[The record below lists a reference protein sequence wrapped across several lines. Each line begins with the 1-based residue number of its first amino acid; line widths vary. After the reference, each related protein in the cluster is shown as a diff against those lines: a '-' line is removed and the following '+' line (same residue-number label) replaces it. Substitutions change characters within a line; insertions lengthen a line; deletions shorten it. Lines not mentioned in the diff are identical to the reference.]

1 MQIYLDTKAYK
12 NAYEHSRNPEEYL
25 MQFESKLTLFD
36 GAAAILASHGLVPSD
51 ECYSRLRDEL
61 SDLEKRRSEIK
72 NENESIQKEL
82 KELERHQDTLNRFF
96 NKDNPKKETNEKN
109 KDAQKQRGD

>member
-1 MQIYLDTKAYK
+1 
-12 NAYEHSRNPEEYL
+12 

-61 SDLEKRRSEIK
+61 SDLEERRSELK
-72 NENESIQKEL
+72 SENESIQKEL
-82 KELERHQDTLNRFF
+82 NELERQQDTLNRFF
-96 NKDNPKKETNEKN
+96 NKDNPEKETNEKN
-109 KDAQKQRGD
+109 KGAQKQRGD